1 MTGAAPSRCCVCEW
15 RLLGTHDHA
24 DGDGLGS
31 NSAGLVRV
39 ETGPSRKA
47 LERIADHAVGRA
59 YELLPWNM
67 AEVRHRLDQR
77 EVA

>member
-1 MTGAAPSRCCVCEW
+1 MAGANPESRVW
-15 RLLGTHDHA
+15 
-24 DGDGLGS
+24 
-31 NSAGLVRV
+31 V

-47 LERIADHAVGRA
+47 LERIADHPVERA
-59 YELLPWNM
+59 HELLPRNM